1 MSAQLFQLLA
11 QLDRP
16 GATELVIA
24 TGRQVAVRINSA
36 YQTLT
41 ASPVSMPQLLH
52 LIRDTQLA
60 TLVPAGEKVG
70 DPVALDLDGRALRAQ
85 FIRQGA
91 DVMLRIEHRPAPQA
105 PARPTPAP
113 RAAVKPSPFAREIAT
128 DPGVRPQSDVA
139 IRIPR
144 DDSSPPRRDPRDESS
159 PPPRRDPRDDSPV
172 RFARDVATDH
182 GARAQSEVGIRI
194 DPGPRRDPR
203 DESPVRA
210 RRDSRDDAPPTRT
223 RDASDPALRPPPDP
237 RGSFEAP
244 RSDSDPANRTTSDPA
259 LRPPREPPPEDR
271 PTLIDEPSEIPA
283 ALAQLI
289 AEARRRDATDLH
301 VTANR
306 PVLVRTV
313 GELVAL
319 DPGPRSAADVERLL
333 LPLLGP
339 ARRRQLEQRG
349 YVDLAIDVPGAGRLR
364 TNISRLQGGLKGA
377 FRLMMPRPPTLEE
390 LGLPAA
396 VAKVTEHHQGLVVIA
411 GPSGHGKTTTLA
423 ALVDLLNRADPIHI
437 LTIEDP
443 VEIVHPKHAA
453 VVSQREVGRHT
464 LSFAAALKASLRED
478 PDVIVIGELRD
489 RETVEIALTA
499 AETGHLVLATMSTPS
514 ASKTIDRL
522 IDMFPPADQQQV
534 RASLGAALKAI
545 VAQRLLPNAQGTGVV
560 AAVELLVGMLALANM
575 IRDNKLFQLPN
586 LMQRGKAFG
595 MIRLDDS
602 LLELVRT
609 GKLAEDLAL
618 RYADNKKDFAALLH
632 PAAAPEPAKRGL
644 FGRKDRE

>member
-24 TGRQVAVRINSA
+24 TGRQVAVRVNST

-41 ASPVSMPQLLH
+41 ASAVSLPQLMH
-52 LIRDTQLA
+52 LIRETQLA
-60 TLVPAGEKVG
+60 AMVPAGEKVG
-70 DPVALDLDGRALRAQ
+70 DPVAVDLDGRPLRAQ
-85 FIRQGA
+85 FIRQGT

-105 PARPTPAP
+105 PARPTPVPAARPTAVRMVEVAPGRPITPPVDATPIGRGHRTSEGPLRSPPIREVTPALPFTRDGYPAREVTPAVPFTREGYVLSREPPREEP
-113 RAAVKPSPFAREIAT
+113 RA
-128 DPGVRPQSDVA
+128 RPAPMVTA
-139 IRIPR
+139 
-144 DDSSPPRRDPRDESS
+144 
-159 PPPRRDPRDDSPV
+159 
-172 RFARDVATDH
+172 
-182 GARAQSEVGIRI
+182 G
-194 DPGPRRDPR
+194 
-203 DESPVRA
+203 
-210 RRDSRDDAPPTRT
+210 DAPP
-223 RDASDPALRPPPDP
+223 
-237 RGSFEAP
+237 E
-244 RSDSDPANRTTSDPA
+244 
-259 LRPPREPPPEDR
+259 
-271 PTLIDEPSEIPA
+271 LIDEPSEIASGLA
-283 ALAQLI
+283 ALVT
-289 AEARRRDATDLH
+289 EARRREATDLH
-301 VTANR
+301 IAANR
-306 PVLVRTV
+306 PVLIRTV

-319 DPGPRSAADVERLL
+319 DPAPRSAEDVERLL
-333 LPLLGP
+333 MPLLGP
-339 ARRRQLEQRG
+339 ARRRQLAERG
-349 YVDLAIDVPGAGRLR
+349 YVDLAVDIRGAGRLR
-364 TNISRLQGGLKGA
+364 TNISRQQGGLKGA
-377 FRLMMPRPPTLEE
+377 FRLMMARPPTLAE
-390 LGLPAA
+390 LGLPAQ

-514 ASKTIDRL
+514 AAKTIDRL
-522 IDMFPPADQQQV
+522 IDMFPPADQSQV

-545 VAQRLLPNAQGTGVV
+545 VAQRMLPNAQGTGVV
-560 AAVELLVGMLALANM
+560 VAVELLVGMLALSNM

-586 LMQRGKAFG
+586 LMQRGKSFG

-602 LLELVRT
+602 LADLVRA
-609 GKLAEDLAL
+609 GKLAEEAAV
-618 RYADNKKDFAALLH
+618 RYADSKKELLAALH
-632 PAAAPEPAKRGL
+632 PPAPEPVKRGL

>member
-24 TGRQVAVRINSA
+24 TGRQVAIRVNST

-41 ASPVSMPQLLH
+41 ASAVSMPQLLH

-60 TLVPAGEKVG
+60 AMVPATAQVG
-70 DPVALDLDGRALRAQ
+70 DPVPLDLDGRALRAQ
-85 FIRQGA
+85 FIRQGN

-113 RAAVKPSPFAREIAT
+113 RPTGRTPAFVREIHT
-128 DPGVRPQSDVA
+128 DPGVKPPRDPLSDVA
-139 IRIPR
+139 IRIPA
-144 DDSSPPRRDPRDESS
+144 RDE
-159 PPPRRDPRDDSPV
+159 PAPK
-172 RFARDVATDH
+172 
-182 GARAQSEVGIRI
+182 
-194 DPGPRRDPR
+194 RDPR
-203 DESPVRA
+203 DESPPKRDMRDEPTLRGLRDDPMA
-210 RRDSRDDAPPTRT
+210 RRDETPRRDLRDESTQRGLRDESPRRPGQSDPALRPPRSP
-223 RDASDPALRPPPDP
+223 ASDPALRPPAPEPVQPD
-237 RGSFEAP
+237 
-244 RSDSDPANRTTSDPA
+244 
-259 LRPPREPPPEDR
+259 DR
-271 PTLIDEPSEIPA
+271 PTLIDESSEIPSALA
-283 ALAQLI
+283 ALI
-289 AEARRRDATDLH
+289 TEARRRDATDLH

-306 PVLVRTV
+306 PVLIRTV
-313 GELVAL
+313 GELVPL

-339 ARRRQLEQRG
+339 HRRRQLETRG

-364 TNISRLQGGLKGA
+364 TNLSRLQGGLKGA
-377 FRLMMPRPPTLEE
+377 FRLMPPRPPTLDE

-396 VAKVTEHHQGLVVIA
+396 VAKVTEHHQGLVVVA

-545 VAQRLLPNAQGTGVV
+545 IAQRLLPNAQGTGVV
-560 AAVELLVGMLALANM
+560 AAVELLVGTLALANM

-602 LLELVRT
+602 LSELVRA
-609 GKLAEDLAL
+609 GKLAEDVAL
-618 RYADNKKDFAALLH
+618 RYADNKKDFAAQLH
-632 PAAAPEPAKRGL
+632 PQAAPAEPARRGL

>member
-1 MSAQLFQLLA
+1 VSAQLFQLLA

-52 LIRDTQLA
+52 LIRETQLA
-60 TLVPAGEKVG
+60 ALVPAGEKVG
-70 DPVALDLDGRALRAQ
+70 DPVAVDLDGRALRAQ

-91 DVMLRIEHRPAPQA
+91 DVMLRIEHRPAPQP
-105 PARPTPAP
+105 PARPTPPP
-113 RAAVKPSPFAREIAT
+113 RAAVRPSPFAREVAT
-128 DPGVRPQSDVA
+128 DPGVRPLSDVA

-144 DDSSPPRRDPRDESS
+144 DDSSPPPRRDPRDDSS
-159 PPPRRDPRDDSPV
+159 PPPRRDPRDESLP
-172 RFARDVATDH
+172 
-182 GARAQSEVGIRI
+182 
-194 DPGPRRDPR
+194 PRRDPR
-203 DESPVRA
+203 DESPARA
-210 RRDSRDDAPPTRT
+210 RRESRDDGPLTRT
-223 RDASDPALRPPPDP
+223 REPSDPALRPPEPRASSDPALRPPP
-237 RGSFEAP
+237 
-244 RSDSDPANRTTSDPA
+244 
-259 LRPPREPPPEDR
+259 REPPAEDR
-271 PTLIDEPSEIPA
+271 PALIDEPCEVSAPLA
-283 ALAQLI
+283 ALI

-339 ARRRQLEQRG
+339 ARRRQLDQRG
-349 YVDLAIDVPGAGRLR
+349 YVDLAVDVPGAGRLR

-377 FRLMMPRPPTLEE
+377 FRLMMPRPPTLAE
-390 LGLPAA
+390 LGLPAE

-443 VEIVHPKHAA
+443 VEIIHPRLAA

-514 ASKTIDRL
+514 AAKTIDRL

-602 LLELVRT
+602 LLELVRA

-632 PAAAPEPAKRGL
+632 PTAAPEPAKRGL